1 MAARP
6 VEVGVN
12 DFSSPLVEKFRTE
25 QHRFQAVHVNAVKGG
40 IQHMKG
46 SAPVFRQRFIFFG
59 SQGIDLLDH
68 GLVMRRHK
76 LGPIIEVSLET
87 VVMGGVVAGGQHHA
101 GIRMEFPDSKGDF
114 RSGARTV
121 EQVNVTTQV
130 RADFCAEFGKVT
142 GKVARVVSDDQA
154 GLPARVR
161 SLHMLVHINNQATHG
176 PPHIEVVHAGG
187 SHAGIFRAAV
197 HAAVPLLG
205 PGYDAADGASP
216 QPPRSEGQRFVKTV
230 VQLLPFPGGNQFLYG
245 LACYGGFG
253 SIQQKADI
261 GPGRLQKLPF
271 FNGIHQGF
279 VQCIHAG
286 GIVHHAPCLTIALSI
301 MA

>member
-25 QHRFQAVHVNAVKGG
+25 QHGFQAVHVNTVKGG

-59 SQGIDLLDH
+59 SQGIDLPDH
-68 GLVMRRHK
+68 GLVMRRHQ
-76 LGPIIEVSLET
+76 LGSIIEVSLET

-121 EQVNVTTQV
+121 KQVNVTSQV
-130 RADFCAEFGKVT
+130 RADFCAEFGKIT

-161 SLHMLVHINNQATHG
+161 SLHMLVHINNQAPHG

-205 PGYDAADGASP
+205 PGDDAADGTSS
-216 QPPRSEGQRFVKTV
+216 QPPRAEGQRFVKTV
-230 VQLLPFPGGNQFLYG
+230 VQLLPFPGGSQFFYG
-245 LACYGGFG
+245 LARYGGFG